1 MVSATMRTGRK
12 GRCDCYSH
20 GANSEVNCGGY
31 SKICDPGRPRREIS
45 GLHCFWWGHRKS
57 HSDAD
62 AGEGSQRIGVED
74 EKSGWVWRSQPG
86 KRGHCVCCA
95 GISDLASAGGE
106 YTFGYGGREAGCP
119 WKNFL
124 CL

>member
-1 MVSATMRTGRK
+1 MLAAAVFRSEVAENRRTGRVWQGICEMVSATMRAGRK

-74 EKSGWVWRSQPG
+74 EKSG
-86 KRGHCVCCA
+86 
-95 GISDLASAGGE
+95 
-106 YTFGYGGREAGCP
+106 
-119 WKNFL
+119 
-124 CL
+124 